1 MYPDTKLNS
10 REHLNNVLIKVNK
23 TIGLLW
29 KLQAFLPRQS
39 LVTVYKAFI
48 RPHLDYGDI
57 IYNQTYNYSFDQ
69 KMESIQ
75 YNAAIATTGAI
86 RGTPTEKLYQK
97 LGLESLRKRRRY
109 RKLCNF
115 FKIFKG
121 QSPEYLFRILQHEQS
136 I

>member
-48 RPHLDYGDI
+48 RPHLDYEDI
-57 IYNQTYNYSFDQ
+57 IYDQIYDYPFDQ

-75 YNAAIATTGAI
+75 YNAAIAITGAI
-86 RGTPTEKLYQK
+86 RGTSRTPK
-97 LGLESLRKRRRY
+97 
-109 RKLCNF
+109 
-115 FKIFKG
+115 
-121 QSPEYLFRILQHEQS
+121 
-136 I
+136 

>member
-10 REHLNNVLIKVNK
+10 REHRNNALIKVNK

-29 KLQAFLPRQS
+29 KLQTFLPRQS

-75 YNAAIATTGAI
+75 YNAAIAITGAI
-86 RGTPTEKLYQK
+86 RGTPTETLYQK

-109 RKLCNF
+109 RKLNNF
-115 FKIFKG
+115 FQNI
-121 QSPEYLFRILQHEQS
+121 
-136 I
+136 